1 MDIENKNQPAG
12 SLKISQDVVASIAKF
27 ATLEIDGVD
36 AVSTGNI
43 GVKGLITKT
52 NYVKAIKI
60 ELSEEVVNVEINV
73 IVKHG
78 VKIPDIANAI
88 QQNVKNAIQSMT
100 GLAVAKVDVIIA
112 GISSNA
118 EEDSENAAK

>member
-1 MDIENKNQPAG
+1 MDLENMTETAG

-36 AVSTGNI
+36 SVSTGNI

-52 NYVKAIKI
+52 NYVKPIKV
-60 ELSEEVVNVEINV
+60 ELSDGVVNVEINV

-78 VKIPDIANAI
+78 VKIPDLAAAV
-88 QQNVKNAIQSMT
+88 QQNVKSAIQSMT
-100 GLAVAKVDVIIA
+100 GLAVARVDVIVA
-112 GISSNA
+112 GLSLADEISGNQA
-118 EEDSENAAK
+118 EK

>member
-1 MDIENKNQPAG
+1 MDIENMNQPAG

-27 ATLEIDGVD
+27 ATMEVDGVD

-52 NYVKAIKI
+52 NYAKAIKI
-60 ELSEEVVNVEINV
+60 ELSEEVVNLEISV
-73 IVKHG
+73 IVKNG
-78 VKIPDIANAI
+78 VKIQDVAGAI
-88 QQNVKNAIQSMT
+88 QQNVKNAVQSMT

-112 GISSNA
+112 GVTMVSETGSAA
-118 EEDSENAAK
+118 E